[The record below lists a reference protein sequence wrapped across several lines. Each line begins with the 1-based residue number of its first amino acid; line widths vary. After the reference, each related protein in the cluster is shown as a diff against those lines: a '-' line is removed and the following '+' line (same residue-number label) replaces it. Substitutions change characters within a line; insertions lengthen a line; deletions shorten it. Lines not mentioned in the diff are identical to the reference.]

1 MMNFINFKRKYIN
14 LILFLFILFIV
25 SVGTVSAETN
35 NITDNNDL
43 SNDELNTLYPEIRSD
58 NSNNNFIS
66 NASNFTDLE
75 KDIQK
80 SNQIKLSQDIILENN
95 EYSLYNKG
103 IKINKNLTID
113 GNQHTI
119 YTFNATSII

>member
-1 MMNFINFKRKYIN
+1 MTAI
-14 LILFLFILFIV
+14 
-25 SVGTVSAETN
+25 
-35 NITDNNDL
+35 NDL
-43 SNDELNTLYPEIRSD
+43 YNDELNTLYPEIKSD
-58 NSNNNFIS
+58 NSNNIFIS

-80 SNQIKLSQDIILENN
+80 SDQIKLSQDIILENN

-113 GNQHTI
+113 VINILFTRLMLQAYLTQ
-119 YTFNATSII
+119 

>member
-1 MMNFINFKRKYIN
+1 MTAI
-14 LILFLFILFIV
+14 
-25 SVGTVSAETN
+25 
-35 NITDNNDL
+35 NDL
-43 SNDELNTLYPEIRSD
+43 YNDELNTLYPEIKSD
-58 NSNNNFIS
+58 NSNNIFIS

-80 SNQIKLSQDIILENN
+80 SDQIKLSQDIILENN

-113 GNQHTI
+113 VINILFTRLMLQAYLTQWIMLH
-119 YTFNATSII
+119 